1 MARTIAMLRALC
13 FANWDKIFYFSGQ
26 QWPRDAALV
35 TERDEKPLPGLA
47 ILAGL
52 IPVFRFPHP
61 VLLPKF
67 LVCTR

>member
-35 TERDEKPLPGLA
+35 TERDKKPLPGLA
-47 ILAGL
+47 IFGQSGL
-52 IPVFRFPHP
+52 VSVTTAPTQIASPYVARA
-61 VLLPKF
+61 
-67 LVCTR
+67 